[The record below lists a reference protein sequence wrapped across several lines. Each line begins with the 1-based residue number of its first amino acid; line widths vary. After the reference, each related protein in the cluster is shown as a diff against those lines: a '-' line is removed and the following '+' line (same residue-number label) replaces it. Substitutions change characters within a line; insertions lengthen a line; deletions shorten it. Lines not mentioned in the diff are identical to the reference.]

1 VVKFIADI
9 LPGVPA
15 EEAERRF
22 VQENRSTSLIQRLI
36 APEEIADFV
45 TFVCSPRAAAINS
58 TALRADGGIVRS
70 VF

>member
-1 VVKFIADI
+1 VIKFIQDVF
-9 LPGVPA
+9 PGVPA

-22 VQENRSTSLIQRLI
+22 VRQNRSTSLIQRLI
-36 APEEIADFV
+36 APEEIADLV
-45 TFVCSPRAAAINS
+45 TFPCSPRAAAINA